1 MNFQKKSVSLFYH
14 LRLIHAALLSLM
26 CCFSALVQ
34 AADVQGLRLYRA
46 PDNTRLVFDLTGAV
60 DHNVQLMPKQ
70 AAQPERLMITISN
83 TALNVKAD
91 TLELKGTPITQVHVS
106 RVNDFDL
113 QVVLDLSADITPKS
127 FMLKPNAPYGYRL
140 VIDMADVVVNPPAE
154 TNETPP
160 TSQPAAT
167 KPETKPEAEKTGRDI
182 LIVVDA
188 GHGGEDPGASGP
200 HGIHEKDITL
210 KIAKELAS
218 VINQQK
224 GYRALLTR
232 ATDYFI
238 PLQGR
243 SKIAVDKKADLFIA
257 IHADAFK
264 DKSAEG
270 ASVFAWSQRGAT
282 STTAKFLA
290 DSENLSDLMGG
301 ADPDGVDDMVAKVVA
316 DLSIDGNVN
325 YSLAMGRD
333 ILDQIGKITRLHKHH
348 VEQAGFMVLKSV
360 RVPSLLVETGFISNP
375 TEAGKLTSPDYQHQ
389 LAVAIFAGIDK
400 HFSKVPPPGTY
411 IAATKDGS
419 NYTAP
424 VHANTNNL
432 AINNDVTSSSTPANS
447 TPTDPVPVKTVEK
460 KPDPKPAIHTVTHQS
475 VQKTIV
481 HVVKR
486 GDTLTDIAAHY
497 GVSMAAIKKQNKL
510 KSSKVFV
517 GQRLKIPVQ
526 I

>member
-1 MNFQKKSVSLFYH
+1 MKYFFSSLSFV
-14 LRLIHAALLSLM
+14 LLSCCALL
-26 CCFSALVQ
+26 AQ

-60 DHNVQLMPKQ
+60 DHNVQLLPKQ
-70 AAQPERLMITISN
+70 GDQPERLMITISN
-83 TALNVKAD
+83 TALNVKTD
-91 TLELKGTPITQVHVS
+91 TLELKGTPIAQVHAS

-140 VIDMADVVVNPPAE
+140 VIDMADVVIAPVIE
-154 TNETPP
+154 TNAAVPQTP
-160 TSQPAAT
+160 TDQQAMA
-167 KPETKPEAEKTGRDI
+167 KPEMKPESEKTGRDI

-264 DKSAEG
+264 DKTAQG

-301 ADPDGVDDMVAKVVA
+301 ADPDGVDNMVAKVVA
-316 DLSIDGNVN
+316 DLSIDGNVS

-333 ILDQIGKITRLHKHH
+333 ILDQIGKFTRLHKHH

-375 TEAGKLTSPDYQHQ
+375 VEAAKLTSPDYQHQ

-400 HFSKVPPPGTY
+400 HFTRIPPPDTY
-411 IAATKDGS
+411 IAALKGGS
-419 NYTAP
+419 NYAVP
-424 VHANTNNL
+424 VHTNTSAAHSPDQTTN
-432 AINNDVTSSSTPANS
+432 ATSVAQTVTPVTTTEKKPAS
-447 TPTDPVPVKTVEK
+447 TPTTKSNPKTKTVTY
-460 KPDPKPAIHTVTHQS
+460 I
-475 VQKTIV
+475 
-481 HVVKR
+481 VKR

-510 KSSKVFV
+510 KSTKVFI
-517 GQRLKIPVQ
+517 GQRLKIQAP